1 MIARLCE
8 DINNLF
14 LAGAKEGERELIHKA
29 YDLSR
34 YFALNRATLESV
46 KPVLDLERKLIAE
59 KGPNKNVLEQRVFVT
74 LREIADYCVEHGS
87 PGKRLPLTP
96 AVLAES
102 AGNQEKS
109 RYALALEL
117 VGFAKEM
124 YQLKSP
130 RDSFNN
136 KRKGLALDIIGSL
149 DAGYDIPEVMELCI
163 TALQSNKKALIFAA
177 AELLEIR
184 CARNLPLEPGIIECL
199 DRIISKTRDR
209 SVAVTALNVQVEA
222 SVINEFEALSRI
234 DGWREENS

>member
-1 MIARLCE
+1 MIARLCK
-8 DINNLF
+8 DINKLF
-14 LAGAKEGERELIHKA
+14 LAAAKERERELFDKA

-34 YFALNRATLESV
+34 YFALNHATLKSI

-59 KGPNKNVLEQRVFVT
+59 KGPNKSFLEQQVFAA
-74 LREIADYCVEHGS
+74 LREIAYYCVAHRS

-96 AVLAES
+96 AVLAAS
-102 AGNQEKS
+102 AGSQEKS
-109 RYALALEL
+109 RHALALEL

-130 RDSFNN
+130 RDPFNN
-136 KRKGLALDIIGSL
+136 KRKGLALNVIGSL

-184 CARNLPLEPGIIECL
+184 CARDLPLEPEIIECL

-222 SVINEFEALSRI
+222 SVIDEFEALSRI
-234 DGWREENS
+234 DDWREENS